1 MTVDNVLQYNSQIPS
16 GQPRGPPG
24 PATLPSGRHPGPSG
38 SALSRRVS
46 SGGLPNSQSRTGQQ
60 IPSRTT
66 KISEKLVLL
75 PEAEDND
82 DDVDEEIESESIL
95 ARRVQDDENRPLKD
109 EELDVLKKR
118 GGVRGK
124 SFAER
129 LSKTQRTD
137 KVSRLTAYCTA
148 QAYKIKPTAEFLRK
162 KHEAKT
168 KIYDDCLYVIYAL
181 PLLNGNDG
189 TRIRSRPILK
199 TPGTGKTVLDLEIE
213 RSEQRDHHE
222 GYFDDDAYEHPSPE
236 RGHEMPSHF
245 TERPST
251 PERSN
256 PFRHDD
262 DVSSM
267 NRLAP
272 DAKNFA
278 EMFVYSYGVVVF
290 WNFTEHQ
297 EKDILADL
305 TFADADAVENGATSL
320 LTRPLDQEDYET
332 EEFHFEY
339 SADIKRPRIFNDM
352 ITLLPKSDHMIKLT
366 ISHAIAQS
374 TRLCFFEER
383 MSETML
389 DAQHVPKMLAL
400 TGELKMT
407 RTEIVRMLGKLFRS
421 RVDINLSSNILDV
434 PNFFWES
441 EPTLHPLYAAIR
453 EYLEIDPRIKVL
465 NERCRVFLDLAEIL
479 SDSVA
484 DAKMSYITWIIIVLI
499 ILSIMVTTAEVGIR
513 FGMLNKAKGTNVN
526 RIITAPVLGDGME
539 QTVLPPSDLEI
550 LAQTLGLQA
559 NASFEDVHKSIWAL
573 QRKDLPDAS
582 ILHEDI

>member
-16 GQPRGPPG
+16 GQPRGPPA
-24 PATLPSGRHPGPSG
+24 PTPPGRHPGPSG
-38 SALSRRVS
+38 GALSRRVS
-46 SGGLPNSQSRTGQQ
+46 SGGLPNAQSRTGQPM
-60 IPSRTT
+60 PSRTT

-75 PEAEDND
+75 PETDDND
-82 DDVDEEIESESIL
+82 DDVDEEIESESVL
-95 ARRVQDDENRPLKD
+95 ARRVHDDENRPLKD

-118 GGVRGK
+118 GGIRGK

-129 LSKTQRTD
+129 LSKMQRTD

-181 PLLNGNDG
+181 PLLNGTDG
-189 TRIRSRPILK
+189 YRVRSRPILK

-222 GYFDDDAYEHPSPE
+222 GYFEDDAYEHPSPE

-245 TERPST
+245 TDRPST

-305 TFADADAVENGATSL
+305 TFADADATENGATSL

-352 ITLLPKSDHMIKLT
+352 ITLLPRSDHMIKLT

-383 MSETML
+383 MSETMIS
-389 DAQHVPKMLAL
+389 AQHVPKTLAL
-400 TGELKMT
+400 TGELNMT
-407 RTEIVRMLGKLFRS
+407 RTEIVRMLGQLFKS
-421 RVDINLSSNILDV
+421 RVDINLCKFVHSNLRYFSLTLWQHLISSMF
-434 PNFFWES
+434 PTFFG
-441 EPTLHPLYAAIR
+441 TLNQLYIPSTPL
-453 EYLEIDPRIKVL
+453 
-465 NERCRVFLDLAEIL
+465 F
-479 SDSVA
+479 
-484 DAKMSYITWIIIVLI
+484 
-499 ILSIMVTTAEVGIR
+499 
-513 FGMLNKAKGTNVN
+513 
-526 RIITAPVLGDGME
+526 
-539 QTVLPPSDLEI
+539 
-550 LAQTLGLQA
+550 
-559 NASFEDVHKSIWAL
+559 
-573 QRKDLPDAS
+573 AS
-582 ILHEDI
+582 I